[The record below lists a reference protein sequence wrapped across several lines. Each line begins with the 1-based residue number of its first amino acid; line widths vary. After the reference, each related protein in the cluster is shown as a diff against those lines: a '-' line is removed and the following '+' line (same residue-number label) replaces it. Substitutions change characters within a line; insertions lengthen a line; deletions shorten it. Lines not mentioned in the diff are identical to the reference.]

1 MNLRDITEQHRYP
14 GWLVR
19 SPRWIYIHYLLL
31 RFFFL
36 RSRVCRRKLA
46 RLIRHH
52 PSRSLR
58 ILDAG
63 CGEGQYIVPLS
74 REFPTRHFTGIDVLR
89 DHIHFLARLKKEQNL
104 TNCEF
109 EQESIED
116 HLARKGEYGLIYFI
130 GVLQYTRSPQ
140 KILQSAFDALTPEGR
155 LMIYTP
161 VTGGFEFGFYRFIRR
176 RTGHYD
182 DARRHHAPIDGD
194 QLRKWVQS
202 AGYRILE
209 EEGHYH
215 KLAALG
221 HQIMQSILM
230 LITHWPGLFKL
241 IPGLFF
247 IILTPIFVP
256 LQWADAWVRTASRVR
271 SNGLLLILQ
280 K

>member
-19 SPRWIYIHYLLL
+19 SPRWIYIHYYLL

-36 RSRVCRRKLA
+36 RSRVCRRKLST
-46 RLIRHH
+46 LLHH
-52 PSRSLR
+52 GSPPLR
-58 ILDAG
+58 ILDGG

-74 REFPTRHFTGIDVLR
+74 RKFPTRHFTGIDVLR
-89 DHIHFLARLKKEQNL
+89 DHIHFLSHLKKEQNL

-109 EQESIED
+109 KQESIED
-116 HLARKGEYGLIYFI
+116 HLAREGEYGLIYLI
-130 GVLQYTRSPQ
+130 GVLQYTRAPQ
-140 KILQSAFDALTPEGR
+140 KVLRSAYTALAPGGQ

-161 VTGGFEFGFYRFIRR
+161 ITGGFEFGFYRFIRQ

-182 DARRHHAPIDGD
+182 DARRHHAPIDAD
-194 QLRKWVQS
+194 QLRQWVET
-202 AGYRILE
+202 AGYQIIGE
-209 EEGHYH
+209 EPHYRGPG
-215 KLAALG
+215 ALG

-230 LITHWPGLFKL
+230 LITHWPGPFKL

-256 LQWADAWVRTASRVR
+256 LQWADAWIRFTPGVR